1 VRSAS
6 RLRDARQV
14 WLLLAGL
21 LVLGL
26 TAAAGRTD
34 VLGRFL
40 EPPIWAAVPL
50 AIAAS
55 LIGLVLVARSTG
67 MLRSAGGDPRGLIR
81 GVRLLF
87 LAVAAFAAAAGW
99 LLGSAMPVVVGLVIA
114 AVDVIETTALLL
126 ITPPTESA
134 AGQEPGRGGSIAAL
148 PAIPAPPT
156 VPARP
161 APPAPPAVPAPPA
174 IGSVPAMG
182 EGRTPNDPG
191 SPIRSP

>member
-1 VRSAS
+1 MPRAG
-6 RLRDARQV
+6 RLRDLRQV
-14 WLLLAGL
+14 WILLAGL

-50 AIAAS
+50 AIAA
-55 LIGLVLVARSTG
+55 GLVGFVMATRAAG
-67 MLRSAGGDPRGLIR
+67 MLRSAVGEPRTLIR

-114 AVDVIETTALLL
+114 AVDIIETTALLL
-126 ITPPTESA
+126 ITRPRDDA
-134 AGQEPGRGGSIAAL
+134 AEGQSSEGTPVPEGT
-148 PAIPAPPT
+148 PARA
-156 VPARP
+156 VPAR
-161 APPAPPAVPAPPA
+161 
-174 IGSVPAMG
+174 G
-182 EGRTPNDPG
+182 ESRTPKEP
-191 SPIRSP
+191 

>member
-1 VRSAS
+1 M
-6 RLRDARQV
+6 
-14 WLLLAGL
+14 
-21 LVLGL
+21 

-50 AIAAS
+50 AIAAG
-55 LIGLVLVARSTG
+55 LIGFVMATRAVG
-67 MLRSAGGDPRGLIR
+67 MLRSAVGEPRTLIR

-126 ITPPTESA
+126 ITRPRDETER
-134 AGQEPGRGGSIAAL
+134 PGTSDRGSI
-148 PAIPAPPT
+148 PAT
-156 VPARP
+156 
-161 APPAPPAVPAPPA
+161 
-174 IGSVPAMG
+174 G
-182 EGRTPNDPG
+182 EGRTPNDG
-191 SPIRSP
+191 

>member
-1 VRSAS
+1 
-6 RLRDARQV
+6 V

-34 VLGRFL
+34 VLDRFL
-40 EPPIWAAVPL
+40 EPPFWAAVPL
-50 AIAAS
+50 AIAAG
-55 LIGLVLVARSTG
+55 LIGLVMAGRAAG
-67 MLRSAGGDPRGLIR
+67 MLGATDRDPRTLIR

-126 ITPPTESA
+126 ITRPSEGVEEGASPEAT
-134 AGQEPGRGGSIAAL
+134 
-148 PAIPAPPT
+148 PAPT
-156 VPARP
+156 I
-161 APPAPPAVPAPPA
+161 PA
-174 IGSVPAMG
+174 IG
-182 EGRTPNDPG
+182 EGPTPNDP
-191 SPIRSP
+191 